1 VTAEFTQV
9 TTLPVSPQRAFELS
23 LSVEAHLRSMARSRE
38 RALGAMTSGTLTLG
52 DEITWRA
59 WHFGVPWTMTSR
71 ITEYDPPHRFVDEQV
86 RGPFR
91 AFRHEHT
98 FREDAGSTLMTDQ
111 VTFTAPFGVL
121 GRLAERVVLRSYLA
135 RLIAERNRYLA
146 AAAARSAG

>member
-1 VTAEFTQV
+1 VTAEFVQV
-9 TTLPVSPQRAFELS
+9 TILPVSPQRAFELS

-38 RALGAMTSGTLTLG
+38 RAVGAVTSGTLTLD
-52 DEITWRA
+52 DEVTWRA

-91 AFRHEHT
+91 AFRHEHLFT
-98 FREDAGSTLMTDQ
+98 ESGDGTVMTDR

-121 GRLAERVVLRSYLA
+121 GRVTERVVLRRYLA
-135 RLIAERNRYLA
+135 HLIGARNRYLSA
-146 AAAARSAG
+146 ATARAAG